1 MIFVALKMLMGDR
14 VKYLGIIA
22 GLMLSSFLVTQQLSI
37 FVGLMSR
44 TFSVISDVTEPDI
57 WVMDPQVQNI
67 DDNRPMPSPA
77 LYRVKAVPGVAWAVP
92 MFKGQIKARL
102 ADGSGYSCVILGLD
116 DETLVGGPPSII
128 AEPGEAPVGMAALRQ
143 PDAIFVDAPN
153 AKEKLGGLKV
163 GDVVELND
171 HRARVVALTD
181 ITQGFQGLPV
191 IHTTYSRATTWV
203 PGERN
208 ELSFVLVK
216 AAPGVDKDALCKK
229 ITQQT
234 GLTAC
239 TQQQFKA
246 KTLWYYVAHTGI
258 PINFGATVALGF
270 VIGIAI
276 SGLLFYQFTMDNIR
290 HFGMLKAMGA
300 SAGQLVRMILVQT
313 GLAGII
319 GFGLGMG
326 ATVAFKQGLAQ
337 VTPKSQQVML
347 LLWQTVAITGTGI
360 VLIVVLASLFAMI
373 KVIRLEPAIVFK

>member
-1 MIFVALKMLMGDR
+1 MIFVALRMLMGDR
-14 VKYLGIIA
+14 VKYFGIIA
-22 GLMLSSFLVTQQLSI
+22 GLALSSFLVTQQLSI

-44 TFSVISDVTEPDI
+44 TFSVISDITEPDI
-57 WVMDPQVQNI
+57 WVMDPQVKNI
-67 DDNRPMPSPA
+67 DDSRPMPTPE
-77 LYRVKAVPGVAWAVP
+77 LYRVKAVAGVAWAVP

-102 ADGSGYSCVILGLD
+102 PNGEGYSCTILGLD
-116 DETLVGGPPSII
+116 DQTLVGGPPEIVPHNGI
-128 AEPGEAPVGMAALRQ
+128 TLGMDALRQ

-171 HRARVVALTD
+171 NRARVVALTE
-181 ITQGFQGLPV
+181 ITQGFQALPV

-208 ELSFVLVK
+208 QLSFVLVK
-216 AAPGVDKDALCKK
+216 AVPGVDAKELCKI
-229 ITQQT
+229 ITAQT
-234 GLTAC
+234 GLAAY
-239 TQQQFKA
+239 TQAQFKNL
-246 KTLWYYVAHTGI
+246 TLWYYIRNTGI

-270 VIGIAI
+270 IIGIAI

-300 SAGQLVRMILVQT
+300 SAGQLVKMILVQT
-313 GLAGII
+313 GLAGFI

-326 ATVAFKQGLAQ
+326 ATTAFKEGLAAI
-337 VTPKSQQVML
+337 TPKSQQVML